1 MILAIDPGSKQSGYV
16 IADPLNKEKPVW
28 EHGHVPNRE
37 LLEAIWY
44 GTFPTGPN
52 RVVIEDFEPW
62 SLHPSSH
69 QQLTVLWTGQ
79 FLAAT
84 EYALATKPALLRRK
98 EVCYWLTGDPN
109 CKTAGI
115 RRELIDRYGPGQDK
129 AIGTKKRGKGPL
141 HGMKAHEFDALALA
155 VVWAEKMSKS
165 CNEPG

>member
-1 MILAIDPGSKQSGYV
+1 MILAIDPGSKESGYV
-16 IADPLNKEKPVW
+16 IADPLNKEKPVH

-37 LLEAIWY
+37 LLETIWR
-44 GTFPTGPN
+44 GTLPEGRGAYN
-52 RVVIEDFEPW
+52 VVIEDFEPW

-79 FLAAT
+79 FMAAV
-84 EYALATKPALLRRK
+84 EYAFSAQPTLLRRK

-109 CKTAGI
+109 CKTVGI

-129 AIGTKKRGKGPL
+129 AIGTKKLGYGPL

-155 VVWAEKMSKS
+155 IVHAEQAAKK
-165 CNEPG
+165 G